1 MSEDRAADLERA
13 QGTVDGDGGRDGG
26 RTAPRARMEA
36 LLLAEAAEHAHASRA
51 GNTHRAYA
59 SDWGQFTAWCAEARR
74 TALPA
79 SPRTVV
85 MYLTVHA
92 QRLKVSTLQRRLS
105 AISACHKAAGHP
117 TPTADPGVRQV
128 WRGIVRTHGRRPQEA
143 TPTGTDTVRQV
154 LAVLDDSIGG
164 LRDKALLLLAYAG
177 AFRRSELVA
186 LDVADVEEVEEGLI
200 ATILRS
206 KTDQEGR
213 GRRIGI
219 PRGEHPETCPVRA
232 YRAWLHAAGIV
243 DGPVFRPIDRHGNV
257 KPDRLRAQAVSI
269 VLKRG
274 AERAGLDPELFS
286 SHSLRSG
293 HVIQA
298 ARHGVAEE
306 VIMAQTGHR
315 SVTMPRRYIRE
326 GTLFSENSAASL
338 GL

>member
-1 MSEDRAADLERA
+1 MERDP
-13 QGTVDGDGGRDGG
+13 GST
-26 RTAPRARMEA
+26 RTDPQVEKDEMEA
-36 LLLAEAAEHAHASRA
+36 LLLAEAAEHAYASRA

-59 SDWGQFTAWCAEARR
+59 SDWGQFTTWCAGVGRA
-74 TALPA
+74 ALPA

-85 MYLTVHA
+85 LYLTSHA

-117 TPTADPGVRQV
+117 SPTTDPGVRQV
-128 WRGIVRTHGRRPQEA
+128 WRGIVRSHGRRPHEA

-154 LAVLDDSIGG
+154 LEHLDDSVCGR
-164 LRDKALLLLAYAG
+164 RDRALLLLAYAG

-186 LDVADVEEVEEGLI
+186 LDVADIEEVDEGLI

-219 PRGEHPETCPVRA
+219 PRGEHQETCPVRA
-232 YRAWLHAAGIV
+232 YHAWLEAAGITE
-243 DGPVFRPIDRHGNV
+243 GPVFRPIDRHGNV
-257 KPDRLRAQAVSI
+257 KADRLRAQAVSI

-274 AERAGLDPELFS
+274 AERAGLDPQLFS

-298 ARHGVAEE
+298 ARHGVTEE

-315 SVTMPRRYIRE
+315 SVVMPRRYIRE
-326 GTLFSENSAASL
+326 GTLFSENSAAAL

>member
-1 MSEDRAADLERA
+1 MDQVTEQDREHDAGAGQADPRAAKGRA
-13 QGTVDGDGGRDGG
+13 QQ
-26 RTAPRARMEA
+26 AQMEA
-36 LLLAEAAEHAHASRA
+36 LLLAQAAEHSYAARA

-59 SDWGQFTAWCAEARR
+59 SDWGQFTAWCAAARR
-74 TALPA
+74 RPLPA

-85 MYLTVHA
+85 LYLTAEA

-128 WRGIVRTHGRRPQEA
+128 WRGIVRTQGRRPHEA
-143 TPTGTDTVRQV
+143 TPTGTETVRQV
-154 LAVLDDSIGG
+154 LATLDDSLGG
-164 LRDKALLLLAYAG
+164 LRDRAVLLLAYAG

-186 LDVADVEEVEEGLI
+186 LDVADLEEVEEGLI
-200 ATILRS
+200 ATIRRA

-213 GRRIGI
+213 GRRVGI
-219 PRGEHPETCPVRA
+219 PRGEHAETCPVQA
-232 YRAWLHAAGIV
+232 YRAWVEAAGIV

-269 VLKRG
+269 VLKRA
-274 AERAGLDPELFS
+274 AERAGLDAELFS

-315 SVTMPRRYIRE
+315 SVVMPRRYIRE
-326 GTLFSENSAASL
+326 GTLFSENSAAAL